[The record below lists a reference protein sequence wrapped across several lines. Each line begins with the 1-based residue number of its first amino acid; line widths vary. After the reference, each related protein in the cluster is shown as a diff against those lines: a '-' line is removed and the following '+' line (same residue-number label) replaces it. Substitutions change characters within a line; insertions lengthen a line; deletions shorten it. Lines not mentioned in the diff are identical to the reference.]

1 VSGQKVTQNCDAPHK
16 RVNKRVNKRGSRLT
30 SLRSRQ
36 GFLGRQATLAALPS
50 QEVVCQEHEHI
61 VSTDRLERASARSVP
76 LQFRSSK
83 CCFLVH
89 ACGESR
95 YKKNVRRKRT
105 YARRAHTTP
114 KHIQGNQVV
123 ALGKQRRHQN
133 DVGPENAPMFECAC
147 ERSDLAS
154 VCRVRDRGHVE
165 HITELHNRT
174 EPRRVATQHTH
185 THTHIFLHILH
196 YRNTPIRRTRS
207 GTLAAVRRSA
217 ALDRSLHSA

>member
-1 VSGQKVTQNCDAPHK
+1 VSGKVTQNCDAPHK

-36 GFLGRQATLAALPS
+36 GFLGRQATVAALPS

-95 YKKNVRRKRT
+95 YKKMSRVNALTHAVLTQRLNT
-105 YARRAHTTP
+105 YKATRLSRSAS
-114 KHIQGNQVV
+114 
-123 ALGKQRRHQN
+123 N
-133 DVGPENAPMFECAC
+133 DVIRMMSGRRTLRCSNA
-147 ERSDLAS
+147 RAS
-154 VCRVRDRGHVE
+154 VQIWRVCAVC
-165 HITELHNRT
+165 
-174 EPRRVATQHTH
+174 ATADMS
-185 THTHIFLHILH
+185 
-196 YRNTPIRRTRS
+196 NT
-207 GTLAAVRRSA
+207 
-217 ALDRSLHSA
+217 